1 MALQEISMDW
11 RERISVDP
19 DICHG
24 QACIKSTR
32 IMVSVLLDNVAAGVS
47 NDELLKSYPSLSGDD
62 IQASLEYAAE
72 LARERTVFLPSGVT

>member
-1 MALQEISMDW
+1 MDW

-24 QACIKSTR
+24 HACIKGTR
-32 IMVSVLLDNVAAGVS
+32 IMVSVVLDNVAAGVS
-47 NDELLKSYPSLSGDD
+47 TEELLKSYPTLSVDD
-62 IQASLEYAAE
+62 VQTALEYAAE